1 MGASEVLLS
10 VKGESLL
17 RNVARDRVL
26 SALLRT
32 MNLPD

>member
-1 MGASEVLLS
+1 MGVREVLLS

-17 RNVARDRVL
+17 RNVARDGIL

-32 MNLPD
+32 MNVPD